1 MTSNSSKII
10 NIESNSQQVKIDF
23 RYTNRHG
30 FGGWVRINPNC
41 FIRPAGSDLQYTLL
55 EAHGIPIAPKSI
67 TFKRN
72 GDILYYTLTFPA
84 LSEDIYEIDIIEEEN
99 DETSFNYYNIP
110 LKIKAMTIS
119 NKKTYIIKKIE
130 TIALELKG
138 DNKVQKNFSDE
149 IERLDQLITE
159 LSAFLLLTKEE
170 TAIFCLCIYLSITT
184 DSFSL
189 NELKHHS
196 NFNHFDLFEIKKIIK
211 QLLKKGWI
219 SKGGSIGVHR
229 SLRHSEEKTYVI
241 HQNIVETLYNNNVP
255 EIKKKEVDVYVAA
268 EYLHICL
275 RDHCEE
281 EIDTDE
287 MNDIIKDYEEEY
299 ADINPFKIAKDLN
312 LSHTEKLLLY
322 FAITKTSI
330 GEEIIDVDRML
341 SHLFKERTEKLI
353 IKKTLSKR
361 ASILFTEKYLE
372 FVSEDFKTDKQLK
385 LTKDAI
391 EKIFGEDAC
400 FLSKEEDFSSGI
412 CKLIKCDSIPEKE
425 LFYNDQEQHSID
437 TLSEFLKIKKF
448 NEIVKRLEENK
459 MRPGLTILLHGYPG
473 TGKTETIY
481 QLARKT
487 QRHIIFVNI
496 SEIRDKWVGES
507 EKRLKS
513 VFETYKNSFKHF
525 EQTPILL
532 FNESDALIGKRIN
545 VNTSVDQMNNSMQNI
560 LLQELEDFNGILMAT
575 TNLTSNLDEAFDR
588 RFLYKIKYS
597 KPSIDAK
604 TSIWKSKL
612 NYLSH
617 EDVQRLAQEYDFSGG
632 QIENISRKLFL
643 DSVLLGK
650 TYTIEETMKYCEE
663 EILVNERHGN
673 KIGF

>member
-1 MTSNSSKII
+1 MDNSCKIV
-10 NIESNSQQVKIDF
+10 NIESDSQQVKIDF

-30 FGGWVRINPNC
+30 YGGWVRINPNC
-41 FIRPAGSDLQYTLL
+41 FIRPAGSDLEYKMI
-55 EAHGIPIAPKSI
+55 EAKDIPIAPKSI
-67 TFKRN
+67 TFRTD

-84 LSEDIYEIDIIEEEN
+84 LPEYIHEIDIIEEEN

-110 LKIKAMTIS
+110 LKIEAMTIS
-119 NKKTYIIKKIE
+119 NKKTYIIKQIE

-138 DNKVQKNFSDE
+138 NNKEQKSFTDE
-149 IERLDQLITE
+149 IERLDDSITE
-159 LSAFLLLTKEE
+159 LSEFLKLTKEE
-170 TAIFCLCIYLSITT
+170 TAIFCLGIYLSITSE
-184 DSFSL
+184 SFSL
-189 NELKHHS
+189 NELKRHS

-219 SKGGSIGVHR
+219 NKGSSIGVHR
-229 SLRHSEEKTYVI
+229 GLRRTEEKTYI
-241 HQNIVETLYNNNVP
+241 LHQNIVETLYNNNVP

-268 EYLHICL
+268 EYMHTCL

-281 EIDTDE
+281 EIDTAE
-287 MNDIIKDYEEEY
+287 MNDIIKEYEEEY

-322 FAITKTSI
+322 FAVTKTSI
-330 GEEIIDVDRML
+330 GEEVIDVDRML
-341 SHLFKERTEKLI
+341 SHLFKERAEKLI

-372 FVSEDFKTDKQLK
+372 FVNEDFKTDKQLK

-412 CKLIKCDSIPEKE
+412 CKLIKCDAIIEKE
-425 LFYNDQEQHSID
+425 LFYNENEQQSIN
-437 TLSEFLKIKKF
+437 TVSEFLKKEKF
-448 NEIVKRLEENK
+448 GEIVKRLEENK

-481 QLARKT
+481 QLARQTK
-487 QRHIIFVNI
+487 RNILLVNI

-507 EKRLKS
+507 EKRLKA

-525 EQTPILL
+525 EQVPILL

-545 VNTSVDQMNNSMQNI
+545 VNTSVDQMNNAMQNI
-560 LLQELEDFNGILMAT
+560 LLQELEDFKGILMAT
-575 TNLTSNLDEAFDR
+575 TNLTSNLDDAFER
-588 RFLYKIKYS
+588 RFLFKIKYS
-597 KPSIDAK
+597 KPSMDAK
-604 TSIWKSKL
+604 ISIWKSKL
-612 NYLSH
+612 SFLSG
-617 EDVQRLAQEYDFSGG
+617 EDAKRLAEEFDFSGG

-643 DSVLLGK
+643 DTVLLGK
-650 TYTIEETMKYCEE
+650 SYTIEDTIQYCAE
-663 EILVNERHGN
+663 EILLDRNKT

>member
-1 MTSNSSKII
+1 MDSSCKIL
-10 NIESNSQQVKIDF
+10 NIESDSQQVRIDF
-23 RYTNRHG
+23 RYTNCRG
-30 FGGWVRINPNC
+30 NGGWVRINPNC
-41 FIRPAGSDLQYTLL
+41 FIRPAGSDLEYKMI
-55 EAHGIPIAPKSI
+55 EAKDIPIAPKSI
-67 TFKRN
+67 TFRTD

-84 LSEDIYEIDIIEEEN
+84 LPEDIHEIDIIEEEN

-110 LKIKAMTIS
+110 LKIEAMTIS
-119 NKKTYIIKKIE
+119 NKKTYIIKQIE

-138 DNKVQKNFSDE
+138 NNKEQKSFTDE
-149 IERLDQLITE
+149 IERLDDSITE
-159 LSAFLLLTKEE
+159 LSEFLKLTKEE
-170 TAIFCLCIYLSITT
+170 TAIFCLGIYLSITA

-189 NELKHHS
+189 NELNRHS

-219 SKGGSIGVHR
+219 NKGSSIGVHR
-229 SLRHSEEKTYVI
+229 GLRRTEEKTYVI
-241 HQNIVETLYNNNVP
+241 NQNILETLYNNKVP

-268 EYLHICL
+268 EYLHVCL
-275 RDHCEE
+275 REHCEE

-322 FAITKTSI
+322 FAVTKISI
-330 GEEIIDVDRML
+330 GEDVIDVDRML

-372 FVSEDFKTDKQLK
+372 FVNEDFKTDKQLK

-412 CKLIKCDSIPEKE
+412 CKLIKCDAIIEKE
-425 LFYNDQEQHSID
+425 LFYNENEQQSIN
-437 TLSEFLKIKKF
+437 TVSEFLKKEKF
-448 NEIVKRLEENK
+448 GEIVKRLEENK

-481 QLARKT
+481 QLARQTK
-487 QRHIIFVNI
+487 RNILLVNI

-507 EKRLKS
+507 EKRLKA

-525 EQTPILL
+525 EQVPILL

-545 VNTSVDQMNNSMQNI
+545 VNTSVDQMNNAMQNI
-560 LLQELEDFNGILMAT
+560 LLQELEDFKGILMAT
-575 TNLTSNLDEAFDR
+575 TNLTSNLDDAFER
-588 RFLYKIKYS
+588 RFLFKIKYS
-597 KPSIDAK
+597 KPSMDAK
-604 TSIWKSKL
+604 ISIWKSKL
-612 NYLSH
+612 SFLSG
-617 EDVQRLAQEYDFSGG
+617 EDAKRLAEEFDFSGG

-643 DSVLLGK
+643 DTVLLGK
-650 TYTIEETMKYCEE
+650 SYTIEDTIQYCAE
-663 EILVNERHGN
+663 EILLDRNKT

>member
-1 MTSNSSKII
+1 
-10 NIESNSQQVKIDF
+10 
-23 RYTNRHG
+23 
-30 FGGWVRINPNC
+30 
-41 FIRPAGSDLQYTLL
+41 
-55 EAHGIPIAPKSI
+55 
-67 TFKRN
+67 
-72 GDILYYTLTFPA
+72 
-84 LSEDIYEIDIIEEEN
+84 
-99 DETSFNYYNIP
+99 
-110 LKIKAMTIS
+110 
-119 NKKTYIIKKIE
+119 
-130 TIALELKG
+130 
-138 DNKVQKNFSDE
+138 
-149 IERLDQLITE
+149 
-159 LSAFLLLTKEE
+159 
-170 TAIFCLCIYLSITT
+170 
-184 DSFSL
+184 
-189 NELKHHS
+189 
-196 NFNHFDLFEIKKIIK
+196 
-211 QLLKKGWI
+211 
-219 SKGGSIGVHR
+219 
-229 SLRHSEEKTYVI
+229 
-241 HQNIVETLYNNNVP
+241 
-255 EIKKKEVDVYVAA
+255 
-268 EYLHICL
+268 
-275 RDHCEE
+275 
-281 EIDTDE
+281 

-312 LSHTEKLLLY
+312 LGHSEKLLLY
-322 FAITKTSI
+322 FAVTKTSI
-330 GEEIIDVDRML
+330 GEEVIDVDKML
-341 SHLFKERTEKLI
+341 SHLYRERSAKI
-353 IKKTLSKR
+353 SIKKDLSTR
-361 ASILFTEKYLE
+361 SSILFTEKYIE
-372 FVSEDFKTDKQLK
+372 FVNEDFKTDKQLK

-391 EKIFGEDAC
+391 SKIFGEDAC
-400 FLSKEEDFSSGI
+400 FLSKEDDFSSGI

-487 QRHIIFVNI
+487 QRHIILVNI

-604 TSIWKSKL
+604 TSIWKS
-612 NYLSH
+612 NSTIYL
-617 EDVQRLAQEYDFSGG
+617 
-632 QIENISRKLFL
+632 
-643 DSVLLGK
+643 
-650 TYTIEETMKYCEE
+650 MKMF
-663 EILVNERHGN
+663 ND
-673 KIGF
+673 

>member
-1 MTSNSSKII
+1 MDNSCKIV
-10 NIESNSQQVKIDF
+10 NIESDSQQVRIDF
-23 RYTNRHG
+23 RYTNCRG
-30 FGGWVRINPNC
+30 NGGWVRISPDC
-41 FIRPAGSDLQYTLL
+41 FIRPAGSDLEYKMI
-55 EAHGIPIAPKSI
+55 EAKDIPIAPKSI
-67 TFKRN
+67 TFRTD

-84 LSEDIYEIDIIEEEN
+84 LPEYIHEIDIIEEEN

-110 LKIKAMTIS
+110 LKIEAMTIS
-119 NKKTYIIKKIE
+119 NKKTYIIKQIE

-138 DNKVQKNFSDE
+138 NNKEQKSFTDE
-149 IERLDQLITE
+149 IERLHQSITE
-159 LSAFLLLTKEE
+159 LSEFLNLTKEE
-170 TAIFCLCIYLSITT
+170 TAIFCLGIYLSITA

-189 NELKHHS
+189 NELNRHS

-219 SKGGSIGVHR
+219 NKGSSIGVHR
-229 SLRHSEEKTYVI
+229 GLRRTEEKTYVI
-241 HQNIVETLYNNNVP
+241 HQNILETLYNNKVP

-268 EYLHICL
+268 EYLHVCL
-275 RDHCEE
+275 REHCEE

-312 LSHTEKLLLY
+312 LSQTEKLLLY
-322 FAITKTSI
+322 FAVTKTSI
-330 GEEIIDVDRML
+330 GEEVIDVDRML

-361 ASILFTEKYLE
+361 ASILFIEKYLE
-372 FVSEDFKTDKQLK
+372 FVNEDFKTDKQLK

-412 CKLIKCDSIPEKE
+412 CKLIKCDAIIEKE
-425 LFYNDQEQHSID
+425 LFYNENEQQSIN
-437 TLSEFLKIKKF
+437 TVSEFLKKEKF
-448 NEIVKRLEENK
+448 GEIVKRLEENK

-481 QLARKT
+481 QLARQTK
-487 QRHIIFVNI
+487 RNILLVNI

-507 EKRLKS
+507 EKRLKA

-525 EQTPILL
+525 EQVPILL

-545 VNTSVDQMNNSMQNI
+545 VNTSVDQMNNAMQNI
-560 LLQELEDFNGILMAT
+560 LLQELEDFKGILMAT
-575 TNLTSNLDEAFDR
+575 TNLTSNLDDAFER
-588 RFLYKIKYS
+588 RFLFKIKYS
-597 KPSIDAK
+597 KPSMDAK
-604 TSIWKSKL
+604 ISIWKSKL
-612 NYLSH
+612 SFLSG
-617 EDVQRLAQEYDFSGG
+617 EDAKRLAEEFDFSGG

-643 DSVLLGK
+643 DTVLLGK
-650 TYTIEETMKYCEE
+650 SYTIEDTIQYCSDE
-663 EILVNERHGN
+663 LLLNQN
-673 KIGF
+673 KKKIGF

>member
-1 MTSNSSKII
+1 MDNSCKIL
-10 NIESNSQQVKIDF
+10 NIESDSQQVKIDF

-30 FGGWVRINPNC
+30 YGGWVRINPNC
-41 FIRPAGSDLQYTLL
+41 FIRPAGSDLEYKMI
-55 EAHGIPIAPKSI
+55 EAKDIPIAPKNI
-67 TFKRN
+67 TFRTD

-84 LSEDIYEIDIIEEEN
+84 LPEYIHEIDIIEEEN

-110 LKIKAMTIS
+110 LKIEAMTIS
-119 NKKTYIIKKIE
+119 NKKTYIIKQIE

-138 DNKVQKNFSDE
+138 NNKEQKSFTDE
-149 IERLDQLITE
+149 IERLHQSITE
-159 LSAFLLLTKEE
+159 LSEFLNLTKEE
-170 TAIFCLCIYLSITT
+170 TAIFCLGIYLSITA

-189 NELKHHS
+189 NELNRHS

-219 SKGGSIGVHR
+219 NKGSSIGVHR
-229 SLRHSEEKTYVI
+229 GLRRTEEKTYVI
-241 HQNIVETLYNNNVP
+241 HQNIVETLYNNKVP

-268 EYLHICL
+268 EYLHVCL
-275 RDHCEE
+275 REHCEE

-312 LSHTEKLLLY
+312 LNHTEKLLLY
-322 FAITKTSI
+322 FAVTKISI
-330 GEEIIDVDRML
+330 GEDVIDVDRML

-372 FVSEDFKTDKQLK
+372 FVNEDFKTDKQLK

-412 CKLIKCDSIPEKE
+412 CKLIKCDAIIEKE
-425 LFYNDQEQHSID
+425 LFYNENEQQSIN
-437 TLSEFLKIKKF
+437 TVSEFLKKEKF
-448 NEIVKRLEENK
+448 GEIVKRLEENK

-481 QLARKT
+481 QLARQTK
-487 QRHIIFVNI
+487 RNILLVNI

-507 EKRLKS
+507 EKRLKA

-525 EQTPILL
+525 EQVPILL

-545 VNTSVDQMNNSMQNI
+545 VNTSVDQMNNAMQNI
-560 LLQELEDFNGILMAT
+560 LLQELEDFKGILMAT
-575 TNLTSNLDEAFDR
+575 TNLTSNLDDAFER
-588 RFLYKIKYS
+588 RFLFKIKYS
-597 KPSIDAK
+597 KPSMDAK
-604 TSIWKSKL
+604 ISIWKSKL
-612 NYLSH
+612 SFLSG
-617 EDVQRLAQEYDFSGG
+617 EDAKRLAEEFDFSGG

-643 DSVLLGK
+643 DTVLLGK
-650 TYTIEETMKYCEE
+650 SYTIEDTIQYCAE
-663 EILVNERHGN
+663 EILLDRNKT

>member
-1 MTSNSSKII
+1 MDNSCKIV
-10 NIESNSQQVKIDF
+10 NIESDSQQVRIDF
-23 RYTNRHG
+23 RYTNCRG
-30 FGGWVRINPNC
+30 NGGWVRINPNC
-41 FIRPAGSDLQYTLL
+41 FIRPAGSDLEYKMI
-55 EAHGIPIAPKSI
+55 EAKDIPIAPKSI
-67 TFKRN
+67 TFRTD

-84 LSEDIYEIDIIEEEN
+84 LPEYIHEIDIIEEEN

-110 LKIKAMTIS
+110 LKIEAMTIS
-119 NKKTYIIKKIE
+119 NKKTYIIKQIE

-138 DNKVQKNFSDE
+138 NNKEQKSFTDE
-149 IERLDQLITE
+149 IERIHQSITE
-159 LSAFLLLTKEE
+159 LSEFLNLTKEE
-170 TAIFCLCIYLSITT
+170 TAIFCLGIYLSITA

-189 NELKHHS
+189 NELNRHS

-219 SKGGSIGVHR
+219 NKGSSIGVHR
-229 SLRHSEEKTYVI
+229 GLRRTEEKTYVI
-241 HQNIVETLYNNNVP
+241 NQNILETLYNNKVP

-268 EYLHICL
+268 EYLHVCL
-275 RDHCEE
+275 REHCEE

-312 LSHTEKLLLY
+312 LNHTEKLLLY
-322 FAITKTSI
+322 FAVTKISI
-330 GEEIIDVDRML
+330 GEDVIDVDRML

-372 FVSEDFKTDKQLK
+372 FVNEDFKTDKQLK

-412 CKLIKCDSIPEKE
+412 CKLIKCDAIIEKE
-425 LFYNDQEQHSID
+425 LFYNENEQQSIN
-437 TLSEFLKIKKF
+437 TVSEFLKKEKF
-448 NEIVKRLEENK
+448 GEIVKRLEENK

-481 QLARKT
+481 QLARQTK
-487 QRHIIFVNI
+487 RNILLVNI

-507 EKRLKS
+507 EKRLKA

-525 EQTPILL
+525 EQVPILL

-545 VNTSVDQMNNSMQNI
+545 VNTSVDQMNNAMQNI
-560 LLQELEDFNGILMAT
+560 LLQELEDFKGILMAT
-575 TNLTSNLDEAFDR
+575 TNLTSNLDDAFER
-588 RFLYKIKYS
+588 RFLFKIKYS
-597 KPSIDAK
+597 KPSMDAK
-604 TSIWKSKL
+604 ISIWKSKL
-612 NYLSH
+612 SFLSG
-617 EDVQRLAQEYDFSGG
+617 EDAKRLAEEFDFSGG

-643 DSVLLGK
+643 DTVLLGK
-650 TYTIEETMKYCEE
+650 SYTIEDTIQYCAE
-663 EILVNERHGN
+663 EILLDRNKT

>member
-1 MTSNSSKII
+1 MDNSCKIL
-10 NIESNSQQVKIDF
+10 NIESDSQQVKIDF

-30 FGGWVRINPNC
+30 YGGWVRINPNC
-41 FIRPAGSDLQYTLL
+41 FIRPAGSDLEYKMI
-55 EAHGIPIAPKSI
+55 EAKDIPIAPKSI
-67 TFKRN
+67 TFRTD

-84 LSEDIYEIDIIEEEN
+84 LPEYIHEIDIIEEEN

-110 LKIKAMTIS
+110 LKIEAMTIS
-119 NKKTYIIKKIE
+119 NKKTYIIKQIE

-138 DNKVQKNFSDE
+138 NNKEQKSFTDE
-149 IERLDQLITE
+149 IERLHRSITE
-159 LSAFLLLTKEE
+159 LSEFLNLTKEE
-170 TAIFCLCIYLSITT
+170 TAIFCLGIYLSITA

-189 NELKHHS
+189 NELNRHS

-219 SKGGSIGVHR
+219 NKGSSIGVHR
-229 SLRHSEEKTYVI
+229 GLRRTEEKTYVI
-241 HQNIVETLYNNNVP
+241 HQNILETLYNNKVP

-268 EYLHICL
+268 EYLHVCL
-275 RDHCEE
+275 REHCEE

-322 FAITKTSI
+322 FAVTKISI
-330 GEEIIDVDRML
+330 GEDVIDVDRML

-372 FVSEDFKTDKQLK
+372 FVNEDFKTDKQLK

-412 CKLIKCDSIPEKE
+412 CKLIKCDAIIEKE
-425 LFYNDQEQHSID
+425 LFYNENEQQSIN
-437 TLSEFLKIKKF
+437 TVSEFLKKEKF
-448 NEIVKRLEENK
+448 GEIVKRLEENK

-481 QLARKT
+481 QLARQTK
-487 QRHIIFVNI
+487 RNILLVNI

-507 EKRLKS
+507 EKRLKA

-525 EQTPILL
+525 EQVPILL

-545 VNTSVDQMNNSMQNI
+545 VNTSVDQMNNAMQNI
-560 LLQELEDFNGILMAT
+560 LLQELEDFKGILMAT
-575 TNLTSNLDEAFDR
+575 TNLTSNLDDAFER
-588 RFLYKIKYS
+588 RFLFKIKYS
-597 KPSIDAK
+597 KPSMDAK
-604 TSIWKSKL
+604 ISIWKSKL
-612 NYLSH
+612 SFLSG
-617 EDVQRLAQEYDFSGG
+617 EDAKRLAEEFDFSGG

-643 DSVLLGK
+643 DTVLLGK
-650 TYTIEETMKYCEE
+650 SYTIEDTIQYCAE
-663 EILVNERHGN
+663 EILLDRNKT

>member
-1 MTSNSSKII
+1 MDNSCKIV
-10 NIESNSQQVKIDF
+10 NIESDSQQVRIDF
-23 RYTNRHG
+23 RYTNCRG
-30 FGGWVRINPNC
+30 NGGWVRINPNC
-41 FIRPAGSDLQYTLL
+41 FIRPAGSDLQYTML
-55 EAHGIPIAPKSI
+55 EAKDIPIAPESI
-67 TFKRN
+67 SFKNN
-72 GDILYYTLTFPA
+72 GDILYYTLSFPA
-84 LSEDIYEIDIIEEEN
+84 LPEDIHEIDIIEEEN

-138 DNKVQKNFSDE
+138 NNKEQKSFTDE
-149 IERLDQLITE
+149 LERLDDSITE
-159 LSAFLLLTKEE
+159 LSEFLKLTKEE
-170 TAIFCLCIYLSITT
+170 TAIFCLGIYLSITSE
-184 DSFSL
+184 SFSL
-189 NELKHHS
+189 NELKRHS

-219 SKGGSIGVHR
+219 NKGSSIGVHR
-229 SLRHSEEKTYVI
+229 GLRRTEEKTYI
-241 HQNIVETLYNNNVP
+241 LHQNIVETLYNNNVP

-268 EYLHICL
+268 EYMHTCL

-281 EIDTDE
+281 EIDTAE
-287 MNDIIKDYEEEY
+287 MNDIIKEYEEEY

-322 FAITKTSI
+322 FAVTKTSI
-330 GEEIIDVDRML
+330 GEEVIDVDRML
-341 SHLFKERTEKLI
+341 SHLFKERAEKLI

-372 FVSEDFKTDKQLK
+372 FVNEDFKTDKQLK

-412 CKLIKCDSIPEKE
+412 CKLIKCDAIIEKE
-425 LFYNDQEQHSID
+425 LFYNENEQQSIN
-437 TLSEFLKIKKF
+437 TVSEFLKKEKF
-448 NEIVKRLEENK
+448 GEIVKRLEENK

-481 QLARKT
+481 QLARQTK
-487 QRHIIFVNI
+487 RNILLVNI

-507 EKRLKS
+507 EKRLKA

-525 EQTPILL
+525 EQVPILL

-545 VNTSVDQMNNSMQNI
+545 VNTSVDQMNNAMQNI
-560 LLQELEDFNGILMAT
+560 LLQELEDFKGILMAT
-575 TNLTSNLDEAFDR
+575 TNLTSNLDDAFER
-588 RFLYKIKYS
+588 RFLFKIKYS
-597 KPSIDAK
+597 KPSMDAK
-604 TSIWKSKL
+604 ISIWKSKL
-612 NYLSH
+612 SFLSG
-617 EDVQRLAQEYDFSGG
+617 EDAKRLAEEFDFSGG

-643 DSVLLGK
+643 DTVLLGK
-650 TYTIEETMKYCEE
+650 SYTIEDTIQYCAE
-663 EILVNERHGN
+663 EILLDRNKT